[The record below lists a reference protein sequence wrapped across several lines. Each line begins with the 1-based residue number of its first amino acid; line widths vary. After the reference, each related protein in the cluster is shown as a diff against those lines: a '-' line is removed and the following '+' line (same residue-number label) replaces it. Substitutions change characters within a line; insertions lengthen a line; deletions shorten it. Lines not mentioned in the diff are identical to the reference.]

1 MSFLEK
7 ILPRKMMPMK
17 RTDSVLIDEFAV
29 DRTGRPEEG
38 HRLNHFAAVA
48 VAGIAVVIKLSV
60 CHSVDCDEGVTVAV
74 LEVAVSAENNTIF
87 KSI

>member
-17 RTDSVLIDEFAV
+17 RTDSVLIDGFAV
-29 DRTGRPEEG
+29 DRTGKPVEG
-38 HRLNHFAAVA
+38 RRLNHFAAVA
-48 VAGIAVVIKLSV
+48 VAGIAVATKLSV
-60 CHSVDCDEGVTVAV
+60 CHSVGCDEGVTVAV
-74 LEVAVSAENNTIF
+74 PEVAVSAENNTIL